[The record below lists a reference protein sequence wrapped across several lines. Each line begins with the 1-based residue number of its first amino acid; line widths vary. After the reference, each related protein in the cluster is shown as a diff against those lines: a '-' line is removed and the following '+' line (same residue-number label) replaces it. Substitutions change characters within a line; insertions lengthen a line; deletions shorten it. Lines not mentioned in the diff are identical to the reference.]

1 MLLERNAI
9 QNAENIFSS
18 HRQTA
23 KGTSVSGSAGQQL
36 LLSQCELSIV
46 QNGQS
51 APSAQLKTRIKI
63 ILNHMNRENWRR
75 TGNV

>member
-18 HRQTA
+18 HQQTA

-36 LLSQCELSIV
+36 LLSQCELSIALSC
-46 QNGQS
+46 QS
-51 APSAQLKTRIKI
+51 APSAQLKTFIKK
-63 ILNHMNRENWRR
+63 ILNHMKHKE
-75 TGNV
+75 G